1 MFKYILFVSLALTSL
16 VSQAQEFETV
26 VKETIFN
33 SSDRLVIDREQIEK
47 SKAPTITSLL
57 TAQANVTV
65 TTTPFQ
71 PTSLYL
77 RGGDSGHI
85 LILVDG
91 VPYYDAGTTQRSF
104 NLNSLDIRTVEKIEI
119 IKGSQSVLFGGQA
132 LSGVIKITTIPSQA
146 RKPSVVLEA
155 GNRDK
160 LNVGTSYQQD
170 VAPGGLFSARARVG
184 QKNNQSPILHSEAIY
199 PSKNASAD
207 LVYRYEA
214 DWFAQGKLSYL
225 VDDSYSPATN
235 FNTFQI
241 YDADDFRIYNQQTA
255 VSVVTGVNKSM
266 WQPQLS
272 LNHQWSHRTY
282 EQPSGIPD
290 PADQVYDAQ
299 TTQVRGQGN
308 LVNTERSQVVMGLSY
323 TKETMLYKDT
333 GVVESDVFSELRGV
347 FIKYDQVLSEDFKV
361 AVGTRTESWDNSDPQ
376 VTAQAGLVFQE
387 NTKLEFAT
395 GYKAPSLF
403 QLHSSY
409 GNPDLDA
416 EKSVSYSL
424 THQRALSE
432 TMNGSITLFYT
443 QFSNLITTQ
452 GVPPNIKYYNVA
464 KSNTPG
470 IELAYAW
477 NFAMNQQISALGAY
491 QEPWDETNK
500 RWLVR
505 RPLISGSLRYSISL
519 GDYQTAAE
527 LVMVGSRSDRTGAS
541 YGEIPGYAVANLA
554 GTYNINDDYSFYAR
568 IDNVANYRYQESY
581 SYYSEGIAATL
592 GLTAQF

>member
-1 MFKYILFVSLALTSL
+1 MLKYILLSSLIFASL
-16 VSQAQEFETV
+16 ISHAQEFETV

-33 SSDRLVIDREQIEK
+33 SSDRVVIDREQIEK

-71 PTSLYL
+71 PSSLYL

-91 VPYYDAGTTQRSF
+91 VPFYDAATTQRSF

-146 RKPSVVLEA
+146 RKPMAVLE
-155 GNRDK
+155 
-160 LNVGTSYQQD
+160 VGTRDNLNMGVAYQKD

-184 QKNNQSPILHSEAIY
+184 QKNNQSPILYSESTY
-199 PSKNASAD
+199 PSKNGSAD

-214 DWFAQGKLSYL
+214 DWFVQGKVSYL

-235 FNTFQI
+235 YQTFQI
-241 YDADDFRIYNQQTA
+241 YDADDFKILNEQTA
-255 VSVVTGVNKSM
+255 VSVVTGLNKSI

-272 LNHQWSHRTY
+272 VNHQWSHRTY
-282 EQPSGIPD
+282 VQPSGIPT

-299 TTQVRGQGN
+299 TTQVRGQGSLIN
-308 LVNTERSQVVMGLSY
+308 WEKSQVVMGLSY
-323 TKETMLYKDT
+323 TKEAMYYTDL
-333 GVVESDVFSELRGV
+333 GVEKADVYSELRGV
-347 FIKYDQVLSEDFKV
+347 FVKYDQVLSEDFKF
-361 AVGTRTESWDNSDPQ
+361 AVGSRVESWDDFDSQ
-376 VTAQAGLVFQE
+376 VTAQVGLVFQE
-387 NTKLEFAT
+387 NTKLEVAT

-424 THQRALSE
+424 THQRALTE
-432 TMNGSITLFYT
+432 TMNASATLFYT

-452 GVPPNIKYYNVA
+452 GSPPKYYNVA

-477 NFAMNQQISALGAY
+477 NFATNQQVSVLGAY

-505 RPLISGSLRYSISL
+505 RPLISGSLRYSIAM
-519 GDYQTAAE
+519 GDYQTQAE
-527 LVMVGSRSDRTGAS
+527 LVMVGSRGDRTGAS

-554 GTYNINDDYSFYAR
+554 GTYHMTDDYSVYAR
-568 IDNVANYRYQESY
+568 IDNIANYRYQESY
-581 SYYSEGIAATL
+581 SYYSEGVAGTL
-592 GLTAQF
+592 GLSAQF